1 MSKDICVVVDMINGF
16 INEGPL
22 ADPSI
27 NQIVPKTKSIID
39 SFLKEGKDVLS
50 FQDAHSETTL
60 EFENYPP
67 HCLKGTSQSELIP
80 ELKVYESH
88 MTRIE
93 KDTTNGFFAFGFQNY
108 LNDNPDLHSVTV
120 VGCCTD
126 ICVLQFV
133 QSLKTYTQ
141 TIGKELT
148 INVVE
153 GAVATYGAP
162 GHDQTLYHTQALSL
176 MKNAG
181 IKII

>member
-1 MSKDICVVVDMINGF
+1 MSNEICVVVDMINGF
-16 INEGPL
+16 VHEGPL

-27 NQIVPKTKSIID
+27 LKIVPKTKEVIE

-50 FQDAHSETTL
+50 FQDAHSDHSL

-80 ELKVYESH
+80 ELKEFELSIQK
-88 MTRIE
+88 IE
-93 KDTTNGFFAFGFQNY
+93 KDTTNGFFASGFQDY
-108 LNDNPDLHSVTV
+108 LKSHPNLNSVTV

-141 TIGKELT
+141 TIGKKMDVK
-148 INVVE
+148 VVQD
-153 GAVATYGAP
+153 AVDTFGSP
-162 GHDQTLYHTQALSL
+162 THDKALYHNQALSL
-176 MKNAG
+176 MKNEGA
-181 IKII
+181 ILI